1 MIRIRAGE
9 GRGDA
14 TVGQKWPDCDAD
26 VRRWVEEMAQRLT
39 QVLGDR
45 HVGTYLHGSLASGSF
60 HPPKSDVD
68 MLFVADGSLEVERR
82 EAFARV
88 CVEVTRER
96 PLVGSL
102 ECSVVTAA
110 AAARP
115 VLDLPFEVHFGD
127 EHVDAILSGRIDYG
141 GLRTDADLVAH
152 IRALHEFG
160 VCLSGRPIAQVFGTV
175 DRADF
180 MASVG
185 ADLRWILEDEHLLES
200 PFYGVLNACR
210 ALWLWERGSERWVP
224 TKDEA
229 GVWALGTL
237 PARLR
242 PTVVEALDAY
252 RDDGPVAVDGRRTAG
267 RTWDRAALLTFRD
280 HIRSLWPE
288 WRPS

>member
-1 MIRIRAGE
+1 M
-9 GRGDA
+9 
-14 TVGQKWPDCDAD
+14 GQGWPECDED
-26 VRRWVEEMAQRLT
+26 VRRWVRQIVRHLSA
-39 QVLGDR
+39 VLGEQ

-68 MLFVADGSLEVERR
+68 MLFVSDGPLAADRR
-82 EAFARV
+82 GAFART
-88 CVEVTRER
+88 CVALTRER

-115 VLDLPFEVHFGD
+115 VLDLPYEAHFGD
-127 EHVDAILSGRIDYG
+127 ELVDAILGGHLDYG
-141 GLRTDADLVAH
+141 ARRTDADLVAH

-160 VCLSGRPIAQVFGTV
+160 VCLSGPPIAAVFGAV
-175 DRADF
+175 GRADF

-210 ALWLWERGSERWVP
+210 ALWLWNRASERWVP

-229 GVWALGTL
+229 GVWALGVL
-237 PARLR
+237 PAPLR
-242 PTVVEALDAY
+242 PTVLDALDAY
-252 RDDGPVAVDGRRTAG
+252 RDAAPVRVGDRRTGGRR
-267 RTWDRAALLTFRD
+267 WDRAALLAFRD

-288 WRPS
+288 WRGS